1 MKFDYS
7 KILILALIV
16 VLGLVISFAINSR
29 LFAVALE
36 ISDTLIV
43 TPTAVPLGTVF
54 PGEQRGYDFNV
65 SLSEFFQK
73 LQPFTTVF
81 YKVTEQAP
89 TSTLSLCNFTT
100 QNPSP
105 GEGAEGDGVALAKL
119 NTNLVDIS
127 DNWQGQLRVPALAGQ
142 AAQGNQNGITPAP
155 GLHECD
161 LVIAVTSQ
169 ETNLPIPEIPRPPR
183 PPRPPSPWPFI
194 CRVFPNFPKCAEFL
208 P

>member
-1 MKFDYS
+1 MKSRLRQIIIAF
-7 KILILALIV
+7 LILAAGFTLS
-16 VLGLVISFAINSR
+16 LLLNQR

-119 NTNLVDIS
+119 NTNLGDVS
-127 DNWQGQLRVPALAGQ
+127 DDWQGQLRVPALAGQ
-142 AAQGNQNGITPAP
+142 AAQGNQNGITPAA

-169 ETNLPIPEIPRPPR
+169 ETKLPIPEIPRPPR

-194 CRVFPNFPKCAEFL
+194 CKVFPNFPKCAEFL